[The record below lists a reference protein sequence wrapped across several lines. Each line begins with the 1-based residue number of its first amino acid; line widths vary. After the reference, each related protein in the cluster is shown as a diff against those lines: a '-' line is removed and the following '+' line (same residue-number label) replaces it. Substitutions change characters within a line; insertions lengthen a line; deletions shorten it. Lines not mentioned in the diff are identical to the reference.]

1 LTKVN
6 ADPKS
11 QARLSFELWSNTMKD
26 ASPSL
31 AEGRQQLAQDVKSV
45 VDDAEQLLR
54 HAARDAGQGYDEA
67 RGRLEEKLKAAREE
81 FARLEGVV
89 VDRARRAGRATDGY
103 VHDHPWESIGISAG
117 IGAGIGLLLGLLIAR
132 R

>member
-6 ADPKS
+6 AAPKS
-11 QARLSFELWSNTMKD
+11 RARLNFKLWSNTMKD

-31 AEGRQQLAQDVKSV
+31 KEGRQQLAQDVKAV

-54 HAARDAGQGYDEA
+54 YAARDAGQGYDEA
-67 RGRLEEKLKAAREE
+67 RGRLEEKLKAVREE
-81 FARLEGVV
+81 LGRLEGVV
-89 VDRARRAGRATDGY
+89 VDSARRAGRATDGY
-103 VHDHPWESIGISAG
+103 VHDHPWESIGI
-117 IGAGIGLLLGLLIAR
+117 GAGIGLLLGLLIGR